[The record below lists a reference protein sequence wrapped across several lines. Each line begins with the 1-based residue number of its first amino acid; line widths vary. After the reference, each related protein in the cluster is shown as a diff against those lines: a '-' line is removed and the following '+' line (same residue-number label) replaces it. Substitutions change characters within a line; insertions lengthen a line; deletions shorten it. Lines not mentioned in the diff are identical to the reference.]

1 MIKYF
6 DFEKDVEK
14 IDEDIKLLDVN
25 QKDDEKKINALVFK
39 KKRNTN

>member
-14 IDEDIKLLDVN
+14 IDADIRLLDVN
-25 QKDDEKKINALVFK
+25 QKDDEKKINALVLK
-39 KKRNTN
+39 KKKKY